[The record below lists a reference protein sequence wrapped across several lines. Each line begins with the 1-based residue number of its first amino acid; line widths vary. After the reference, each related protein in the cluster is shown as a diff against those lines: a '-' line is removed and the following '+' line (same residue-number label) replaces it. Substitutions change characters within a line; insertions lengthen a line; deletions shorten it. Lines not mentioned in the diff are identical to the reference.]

1 VLLSAML
8 IVVLARD
15 AVVFLVAWEVMTLAS
30 YLLVVHDH
38 HAPGVRRA
46 GWVFLIAGHLGV
58 AALIALFVLL
68 GERAG
73 SFGFT
78 ELAAHPL
85 GGGAAVIAALLGLLG
100 FGLKAGVVPLHVWLP
115 EAHAAAPSHVSALM
129 SGVMIKLGLYGLL
142 RMVAFLG
149 PLAWWGPLL
158 AVLGLVSALVGIAL
172 AIYQRDLKRALAYSS
187 IENVGIILLGLGVGL
202 WAADAGDRTLAMLAL
217 CGALLHLWNHVMM
230 KGLMFLGAGSLL
242 HAMGSRDLERMGGL
256 LRRMPGTG
264 ALIVLGAVAIA
275 GLPPLAG
282 FTGEWLIYRGLLAG
296 GLSSS
301 GGPIHIL
308 SMLFATAGLAT
319 VGVLATL
326 CFVRIVGIAL
336 LGQPR
341 SDAAERAH
349 ESSAGLI
356 VPMLALAIGVIAMPF
371 AAPAVAASL
380 GSMVEQLA
388 HMPLSAGTVSG
399 ALAPVA
405 WLSAALWLATS
416 VAFVAMR
423 RLTAHARAD
432 ATWGCGYAAGT
443 TRMQYTGSSFAET
456 LLQLL
461 PRPLRPRIVVQREA
475 AVLPRPGELRSDR
488 DDPFTR
494 SAYEPLLDR
503 LGRRFAQ
510 LRWVQQGVTHLYVLY
525 ILVTVVG
532 VLAAVTI
539 YDWWAP

>member
-1 VLLSAML
+1 
-8 IVVLARD
+8 
-15 AVVFLVAWEVMTLAS
+15 
-30 YLLVVHDH
+30 
-38 HAPGVRRA
+38 
-46 GWVFLIAGHLGV
+46 
-58 AALIALFVLL
+58 
-68 GERAG
+68 
-73 SFGFT
+73 
-78 ELAAHPL
+78 
-85 GGGAAVIAALLGLLG
+85 
-100 FGLKAGVVPLHVWLP
+100 
-115 EAHAAAPSHVSALM
+115 
-129 SGVMIKLGLYGLL
+129 
-142 RMVAFLG
+142 
-149 PLAWWGPLL
+149 
-158 AVLGLVSALVGIAL
+158 
-172 AIYQRDLKRALAYSS
+172 
-187 IENVGIILLGLGVGL
+187 
-202 WAADAGDRTLAMLAL
+202 
-217 CGALLHLWNHVMM
+217 
-230 KGLMFLGAGSLL
+230 
-242 HAMGSRDLERMGGL
+242 MGGL
-256 LRRMPGTG
+256 LRRMPGSG

-356 VPMLALAIGVIAMPF
+356 VPMLALATGVIAMPF

-388 HMPLSAGTVSG
+388 HVPLSAGTVSG

-405 WLSAALWLATS
+405 WLSAALWLAIS
-416 VAFVAMR
+416 VGFMAMR
-423 RLTAHARAD
+423 RLTAHARTD

-443 TRMQYTGSSFAET
+443 PRMQYTGSSFAET

-461 PRPLRPRIVVQREA
+461 PRSLRPRIVVQREA

-503 LGRRFAQ
+503 LGQRFAQ
-510 LRWVQQGVTHLYVLY
+510 LRWVQQGATHLYVLY

-532 VLAAVTI
+532 ALAAVTI